1 MTDVAVP
8 AEVAAERFARLKV
21 VVERSALA
29 KHHDR
34 LGAIEEV
41 LIEGPSKRDP
51 RVLTGRTR
59 QNKLVHFP
67 APDTAPP
74 SGAFADVKVTTAAP
88 HHLGGELVQVTARPR
103 RRAGIPVRAG

>member
-1 MTDVAVP
+1 
-8 AEVAAERFARLKV
+8 
-21 VVERSALA
+21 VERSALA
-29 KHHDR
+29 KHRNR

-74 SGAFADVKVTTAAP
+74 SGTFADVKVTTAAP

-103 RRAGIPVRAG
+103 QRAGIPVRAG